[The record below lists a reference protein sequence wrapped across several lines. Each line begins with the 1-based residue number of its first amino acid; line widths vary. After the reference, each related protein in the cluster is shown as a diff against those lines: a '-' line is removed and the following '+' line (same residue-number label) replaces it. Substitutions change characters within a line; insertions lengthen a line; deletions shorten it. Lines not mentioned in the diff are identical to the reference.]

1 MQLAFSNWIYCCVQ
15 SQARHAYQ
23 NHNIEHWLVD
33 PKTVKWSRLFLSSAM
48 KHANVFTQNIF
59 DQEISACTSRGARMW
74 LSRMSVLSLPSTMR
88 DDSDLCMTRSAS
100 SFLNGTEA
108 PTILEIMRTSRLS
121 CRYQQQDAVE
131 MGRALQFY
139 DRYLQRMEPV
149 VDVSAQ
155 KSWLDQQRV
164 AWKSILDVLDNADE
178 AYRTM
183 LQEQE
188 SGGDVSLLNSLLGE
202 LRLAARELGYLE
214 KIDLNARSI
223 CECMAVIDCAERWSI
238 RNGQV
243 FVSMLIL
250 DALQCCMDC
259 IRERALSQ

>member
-1 MQLAFSNWIYCCVQ
+1 M
-15 SQARHAYQ
+15 
-23 NHNIEHWLVD
+23 
-33 PKTVKWSRLFLSSAM
+33 
-48 KHANVFTQNIF
+48 
-59 DQEISACTSRGARMW
+59 
-74 LSRMSVLSLPSTMR
+74 
-88 DDSDLCMTRSAS
+88 
-100 SFLNGTEA
+100 
-108 PTILEIMRTSRLS
+108 
-121 CRYQQQDAVE
+121 
-131 MGRALQFY
+131 
-139 DRYLQRMEPV
+139 
-149 VDVSAQ
+149 SAQ